1 MKNIGILTSGGD
13 APGMNPAIRAAVR
26 TAIYLGYRIYGIND
40 GFAGL
45 IEGDIFEMSLS
56 SVADIIHRGGTML
69 GTSRSDEFKTEEG
82 LQKAL
87 EVIEK
92 FKLDCIIVLGGDG
105 SMMGANSLAKAG
117 LRTYCI
123 PCTIDNDMGY
133 TEFTI
138 GFFTAVETIVDATV
152 KIRDTSSSHERASV
166 IEVMG
171 RKCGDLA
178 VYAGVA
184 AGAENIVVPE
194 KEYELKPLV
203 DKVIQGK
210 NRGKRHHIILVTE
223 DTVPPYELAEAI
235 EKETG
240 VVTRVTILGYIQR
253 GGSPSINDRLM
264 ASLMGEQVI
273 RLLAAGHESA
283 AVGIKGN
290 ELFCL
295 DIESAI
301 AVPNELNNRLY
312 ETLKVISI

>member
-26 TAIYLGYRIYGIND
+26 TAIHLGFGIYGIYD
-40 GFAGL
+40 GFTGL
-45 IEGDIFEMSLS
+45 IEGDIFEMNLS
-56 SVADIIHRGGTML
+56 SVADIIHRGGTIL

-82 LQKAL
+82 LKKAL
-87 EVIEK
+87 KQIKK
-92 FKLDCIIVLGGDG
+92 FKLDGIIVLGGDG
-105 SMMGANSLAKAG
+105 SMMGAQSLSQAG
-117 LRTYCI
+117 IPTYCI

-152 KIRDTSSSHERASV
+152 KIRDTSSSHERASI

-171 RKCGDLA
+171 RTCGDLA
-178 VYAGVA
+178 LYAGVA

-194 KEYELKPLV
+194 KEYQLKPLV

-235 EKETG
+235 ERETG

-264 ASLMGEQVI
+264 GSLMGEKAV
-273 RLLAAGHESA
+273 RLFAAGHESA
-283 AVGIKGN
+283 AIGIRGN
-290 ELFCL
+290 QLFC
-295 DIESAI
+295 ESIDAAV
-301 AVPNELNNRLY
+301 AVPNELNNGLY